1 QVVCFSKLCH
11 DLITRPVKGVP
22 PEAALFDPGR
32 GRALRGVRSAAGQEG
47 ICFARPGC
55 RSALIIAERGA
66 VCVSA
71 IAQDDLG
78 DGSGA
83 PPLPPGA
90 PPSWAGIGLGSL
102 APLYNPD
109 AFPRGGGGGFAGVT
123 AGGGRIRFISA
134 APAASQLVN
143 PGTSGGGGLGGG
155 GQGHFVAEKVRLG
168 ATVHGLVHLPHDL
181 AHAGKTGDIL
191 KQLLRT
197 RGHYVALV
205 STMEDALVA
214 QPKSGLK
221 EGEEG
226 EQGDGDDDEEEEA
239 AGLLDR
245 HTVKH
250 KNWTVAD
257 PSLGGAP
264 PLLVPRFEL
273 RVLALAPGAASA
285 AVATSSSSAARSPSS
300 AND

>member
-1 QVVCFSKLCH
+1 
-11 DLITRPVKGVP
+11 
-22 PEAALFDPGR
+22 
-32 GRALRGVRSAAGQEG
+32 
-47 ICFARPGC
+47 
-55 RSALIIAERGA
+55 
-66 VCVSA
+66 
-71 IAQDDLG
+71 
-78 DGSGA
+78 
-83 PPLPPGA
+83 
-90 PPSWAGIGLGSL
+90 
-102 APLYNPD
+102 
-109 AFPRGGGGGFAGVT
+109 
-123 AGGGRIRFISA
+123 
-134 APAASQLVN
+134 
-143 PGTSGGGGLGGG
+143 
-155 GQGHFVAEKVRLG
+155 
-168 ATVHGLVHLPHDL
+168 LPHDL

-191 KQLLRT
+191 KQLLRA

-285 AVATSSSSAARSPSS
+285 AAAATSSSSAARSPSS
-300 AND
+300 SNDKS